1 MIITGYTITFHKYFK
16 KGPMVSEVNGKARLV
31 GITSWGFA
39 CADNNYPGV
48 YTNVT
53 HFLHWITNIITD
65 GTMADDTKNGRMK
78 QN

>member
-1 MIITGYTITFHKYFK
+1 
-16 KGPMVSEVNGKARLV
+16 MVSAVMGKARLV

-48 YTNVT
+48 YTNVKY
-53 HFLHWITNIITD
+53 FLLWITKIITD

-78 QN
+78 EN